1 MVAGMPVAGQPPQV
15 RGHEGLGRT
24 EQPYCH
30 PACAQA
36 RAVASNFAMSRGV
49 RRSTGRPSITTA

>member
-15 RGHEGLGRT
+15 RGHEGIGRT
-24 EQPYCH
+24 EQPIL
-30 PACAQA
+30 PPGLRAG

-49 RRSTGRPSITTA
+49 RRSTGRQSITTA